1 MPNDSWW
8 EEGKLQV
15 ITGADLKKMFSVAA
29 QVLSDQKDRVNAL
42 NVFPVPDGDTGTN
55 MALTLKSAIRELDNL
70 KSDDISKVAAAIARG
85 SLMGAR
91 GNSGVILSQFFRGF
105 SDGLAKL
112 KTANG
117 KELAFAFQQASKTT
131 YKAVMKP
138 VEGTMLTVGRA
149 IAEASIKAVEQQEL
163 RPDQVWE
170 IGLNAGKT
178 ALANTPNILP
188 VLKEAGVVDAGGE
201 GLIVALEGAY
211 RCLIGEIDY
220 TLDEIV
226 VQDGIN
232 QEVISRIKG
241 ELKNKYCTEFIIK
254 GNNLNVNQIRKKLEP
269 KGDSLLVVGESD
281 LIKIHIHTDG
291 PGQILDICTKLGDLT
306 DIKIDNMQLQSE
318 TISQAAGNIV
328 TFPTDKI
335 ANTPVDEPKEIGIV
349 AVVPGQGL
357 AEIFLSLGVDKI
369 IPGGQTMNPSTEE
382 LIQAV
387 EEVNADSVIILPNN
401 KNVIFSAEQVKEFVD
416 KKVEVIRCKTIP
428 QGIAALIGFGN
439 HMDFEQN
446 VNAMKEGMEHI
457 YSGEITYAV
466 RSTKAGE
473 LNIEEQD
480 FIGLADGKIVAAGQS
495 LNQVGMQVLA
505 SLVKESSSLISIYFG
520 DNIITDEAEAFSTL
534 VKEKYKECE
543 VELYSGGQPLYYY
556 ILSVE

>member
-91 GNSGVILSQFFRGF
+91 GNSGVILSQFFRGL

-254 GNNLNVNQIRKKLEP
+254 GNNLDVNQIRKKLEP

-306 DIKIDNMQLQSE
+306 DIKIDNMQLQNE

>member
-226 VQDGIN
+226 VQDGID

-254 GNNLNVNQIRKKLEP
+254 GNNLDVNQIRKKLEP

>member
-8 EEGKLQV
+8 EDGKVQV
-15 ITGADLKKMFSVAA
+15 ITGSDLRKIFSVAA
-29 QVLSDQKDRVNAL
+29 QVLSDQKEKINAL

-105 SDGLAKL
+105 SEGLAKL

-149 IAEASIKAVEQQEL
+149 FAEAGVKAVDENEL

-170 IGLNAGKT
+170 IGLNAGKI

-211 RCLIGEIDY
+211 RCLVGEVDY
-220 TLDEIV
+220 TLEEPV
-226 VQDGIN
+226 VQDGIDH
-232 QEVISRIKG
+232 EVISRIKG
-241 ELKNKYCTEFIIK
+241 ELENKYCTEFLIK
-254 GNNLNVNQIRKKLEP
+254 GINLDVNRIRKTLDA

-281 LIKIHIHTDG
+281 LIKVHIHTDR

-306 DIKIDNMQLQSE
+306 DIKIDNMQLQNETVSE
-318 TISQAAGNIV
+318 DLGNIV
-328 TFPTDKI
+328 AFPMGKI
-335 ANTPVDEPKEIGIV
+335 VNATADEPKEIGIV

-382 LIQAV
+382 LIRAV
-387 EEVNADSVIILPNN
+387 EEVNAKSVIILPNN
-401 KNVIFSAEQVKEFVD
+401 KNVIFSAEQAKEFVE
-416 KKVEVIRCKTIP
+416 KKVEVIRCKTVP
-428 QGIAALIGFGN
+428 QGIAALIGFAN

-446 VNAMKEGMEHI
+446 IKAMKEGMKHI
-457 YSGEITYAV
+457 HSGEITYAV

-495 LNQVGMQVLA
+495 LTQVGMQVLS
-505 SLVKESSSLISIYFG
+505 SLVNEDSSLISIYFG
-520 DNIITDEAEAFSTL
+520 DNIMTDEAEAFYTL
-534 VKEKYKECE
+534 VQEGYTNCE

>member
-226 VQDGIN
+226 VQDGID

-254 GNNLNVNQIRKKLEP
+254 GNNLDVNQIRKKLEP

-306 DIKIDNMQLQSE
+306 DIKIDNMQLQNE

>member
-226 VQDGIN
+226 VQDGID

-254 GNNLNVNQIRKKLEP
+254 GNNLNVNQIRKTLEP

-457 YSGEITYAV
+457 HSGEITYAV

>member
-1 MPNDSWW
+1 M
-8 EEGKLQV
+8 QV
-15 ITGADLKKMFSVAA
+15 ITGSDLRKIFSVAA
-29 QVLSDQKDRVNAL
+29 QVLSDQKEKINAL

-105 SDGLAKL
+105 SEGLAKL

-149 IAEASIKAVEQQEL
+149 FAEAGVKAVDENEL

-170 IGLNAGKT
+170 IGLNAGKI

-211 RCLIGEIDY
+211 RCLVGEVDY
-220 TLDEIV
+220 TLEEPV
-226 VQDGIN
+226 VQDGIDH
-232 QEVISRIKG
+232 EVISRIKG
-241 ELKNKYCTEFIIK
+241 ELENKYCTEFLIK
-254 GNNLNVNQIRKKLEP
+254 GINLDVNRIRKTLDA

-281 LIKIHIHTDG
+281 LIKVHIHTDR

-306 DIKIDNMQLQSE
+306 DIKIDNMQLQNETVSE
-318 TISQAAGNIV
+318 DLGNIV
-328 TFPTDKI
+328 AFPMGKI
-335 ANTPVDEPKEIGIV
+335 VNATADEPKEIGIV

-382 LIQAV
+382 LIRAV
-387 EEVNADSVIILPNN
+387 EEVNAKSVIILPNN
-401 KNVIFSAEQVKEFVD
+401 KNVIFSAEQAKEFVE
-416 KKVEVIRCKTIP
+416 KKVEVIRCKTVP
-428 QGIAALIGFGN
+428 QGIAALIGFAN

-446 VNAMKEGMEHI
+446 IKAMKEGMKHI
-457 YSGEITYAV
+457 HSGEITYAV

-495 LNQVGMQVLA
+495 LTQVGMQVLS
-505 SLVKESSSLISIYFG
+505 SLVNEDSSLISIYFG
-520 DNIITDEAEAFSTL
+520 DNIMTDEAEAFYTL
-534 VKEKYKECE
+534 VQEGYTNCE

>member
-1 MPNDSWW
+1 M
-8 EEGKLQV
+8 QV
-15 ITGADLKKMFSVAA
+15 ITGSDLRKIFSVAA
-29 QVLSDQKDRVNAL
+29 QVLSDQKEKINAL

-105 SDGLAKL
+105 SEGLAKL

-149 IAEASIKAVEQQEL
+149 FAEAGVKAVDEKEL

-170 IGLNAGKT
+170 IGLNAGKI

-211 RCLIGEIDY
+211 RCLVGEVDY
-220 TLDEIV
+220 TLEEPV
-226 VQDGIN
+226 VQDGIDH
-232 QEVISRIKG
+232 EVISRIKG
-241 ELKNKYCTEFIIK
+241 DLENKYCTEFLIK
-254 GNNLNVNQIRKKLEP
+254 GINLDVNQIRKTLDA

-281 LIKIHIHTDG
+281 LIKVHIHTDR

-306 DIKIDNMQLQSE
+306 DIKIDNMQLQNETVSE
-318 TISQAAGNIV
+318 ALGNIV
-328 TFPTDKI
+328 AFPMGKI
-335 ANTPVDEPKEIGIV
+335 VNATADEPKEIGIV

-382 LIQAV
+382 LIRAV
-387 EEVNADSVIILPNN
+387 EEVNAKSVIILPNN
-401 KNVIFSAEQVKEFVD
+401 KNVIFSAEQAKEFVE
-416 KKVEVIRCKTIP
+416 KKVEVIRCKTVP
-428 QGIAALIGFGN
+428 QGIAALIGFAN

-446 VNAMKEGMEHI
+446 IKAMKEGMKHI
-457 YSGEITYAV
+457 HSGEITYAV

-495 LNQVGMQVLA
+495 LTQVGMQVLS
-505 SLVKESSSLISIYFG
+505 SLVNEDSSLISIYFG
-520 DNIITDEAEAFSTL
+520 DNIMTDEAEAFYTL
-534 VKEKYKECE
+534 VQEEYTNCE
-543 VELYSGGQPLYYY
+543 VELYCGGQPLYYY

>member
-306 DIKIDNMQLQSE
+306 DIKIDNMQLQNE